1 MGDDL
6 DDDDFF
12 AKIARATID
21 VASPPKSK
29 IVESK
34 DSASR
39 KRTRSSTTA
48 ALLNSDVKPSSNE
61 VIIIDDDS
69 DFIIPAKKATTDK
82 SNDGKHKKTSPV
94 TNLTLEEEMKLLED
108 EEKASRKK
116 KKGGIFYVPPEENA
130 VLHETKTLQKNLL
143 DRIDRLRK
151 GAVVSPKDATASSAA
166 DVYNV
171 DEVEEVAAGSDDEI
185 RHNKKEKAKK
195 EKAEDSRS
203 MKLTFRTENDVL
215 PVVSVQAKYSMKLE
229 KIFSKVKQAWTKS
242 EKLSAAS
249 ITAITFK
256 ANGEKIA
263 PDMFVHSLAEDGIDE
278 VQIDAHVPKK

>member
-21 VASPPKSK
+21 VASPQKPK
-29 IVESK
+29 VESN
-34 DSASR
+34 SASR

-69 DFIIPAKKATTDK
+69 DFIIPAKKSTTDK

-94 TNLTLEEEMKLLED
+94 TNLTLEEEMQQLEE

-116 KKGGIFYVPPEENA
+116 KKGGVVYTQPEENA
-130 VLHETKTLQKNLL
+130 VLHETKTQQKKLL

-151 GAVVSPKDATASSAA
+151 GALASSNDATASSAA
-166 DVYNV
+166 DVFNV
-171 DEVEEVAAGSDDEI
+171 DEVEEVAARSDDEI
-185 RHNKKEKAKK
+185 RHNKKEKT
-195 EKAEDSRS
+195 KAEDSRS
-203 MKLTFRTENDVL
+203 IKLTFRTENDVL
-215 PVVSVQAKYSMKLE
+215 PVVSVQAKYTMKME

-242 EKLSAAS
+242 EKLSAAKIS
-249 ITAITFK
+249 AITFK

-263 PDMFVHSLAEDGIDE
+263 PEMFVHNLAEDGVEE
-278 VQIDAHVPKK
+278 VQIDAHIPNK